1 MKQEALIES
10 ILDLNSTNVWNLT
23 EQDIKKAWDEEKS
36 EGSFA
41 ISEDKLLNIIRLSFD
56 VVHYNPS
63 DPREKAKYENGEWA
77 TFQHCNEKKGWVA
90 VRKKYITRLS
100 DLSYE
105 NIRHIT
111 AATLLELIDRNFGG
125 GWDSIALSMKDIILS
140 SFEISTTTL
149 PASRIHAPGGTLERK
164 VAQGF
169 EVLEI
174 AKGTWVEAIFA
185 KKKEPLAKIRLN
197 EDKYDEEGNLRKSSS
212 KMMMDDDEDL
222 PEENEQGNYDDD
234 DDMDNSPDDG
244 QMDEMYY
251 SSISEGVKSRDDQ
264 DDEEFAGLSIEDGEE

>member
-41 ISEDKLLNIIRLSFD
+41 TSEDKLLNIIRLSFD

-185 KKKEPLAKIRLN
+185 KKKEPLAKIRMN

-222 PEENEQGNYDDD
+222 PEENEQDNYDDD

>member
-10 ILDLNSTNVWNLT
+10 ILDLNSTNVWKLT
-23 EQDIKKAWDEEKS
+23 EQDIQKAWNDEKN

-41 ISEDKLLNIIRLSFD
+41 TSEDKLLNIIRLSFD
-56 VVHYNPS
+56 VIHYNPS

-90 VRKKYITRLS
+90 VRKKYITRLT

-125 GWDSIALSMKDIILS
+125 GWDSIALSLKDIILS
-140 SFEISTTTL
+140 GFDISTTTL

-174 AKGTWVEAIFA
+174 AKGTWIEAIFA
-185 KKKEPLAKIRLN
+185 KKKEPLAKIRMN

-212 KMMMDDDEDL
+212 KMLADDDEDL
-222 PEENEQGNYDDD
+222 PEDNELGNDD
-234 DDMDNSPDDG
+234 DDMDNTPDDG

-251 SSISEGVKSRDDQ
+251 SSISEGVKSREDQ
-264 DDEEFAGLSIEDGEE
+264 DDDEFAGLSIDDGEE

>member
-36 EGSFA
+36 EGSFDT
-41 ISEDKLLNIIRLSFD
+41 SEHKLLNIIRLSVD

-185 KKKEPLAKIRLN
+185 KKKEPLAKIRMN

-222 PEENEQGNYDDD
+222 PEENEQDNYDDD

>member
-10 ILDLNSTNVWNLT
+10 ILDLNSTNVWKLT
-23 EQDIKKAWDEEKS
+23 EQDIQKAWNDEKN

-41 ISEDKLLNIIRLSFD
+41 TSEDKLLNIIRLSFD
-56 VVHYNPS
+56 VIHYNPS

-90 VRKKYITRLS
+90 VRKKYITRLT

-125 GWDSIALSMKDIILS
+125 GWDSIALSLKDIILS
-140 SFEISTTTL
+140 GFDISTTTL

-174 AKGTWVEAIFA
+174 AKGTWIEAIFA
-185 KKKEPLAKIRLN
+185 KKKEPLAKIRIN

-212 KMMMDDDEDL
+212 KMLADDDEDL
-222 PEENEQGNYDDD
+222 PEDNELGNDD
-234 DDMDNSPDDG
+234 DDMDNTPDDG

-251 SSISEGVKSRDDQ
+251 SSISEGVKSREDQ
-264 DDEEFAGLSIEDGEE
+264 DDDEFAGLSIDDGEE

>member
-41 ISEDKLLNIIRLSFD
+41 TSEDKLLNIIRLSFD

-63 DPREKAKYENGEWA
+63 DPREKAKYENGEWV

-140 SFEISTTTL
+140 SFDISTTTL

-197 EDKYDEEGNLRKSSS
+197 EDKYDEEGNLRKSSG

>member
-41 ISEDKLLNIIRLSFD
+41 TSEDKLLNIIRLSFD

-63 DPREKAKYENGEWA
+63 DPREKAKYENGEWV

-140 SFEISTTTL
+140 SFDISTTTL

-251 SSISEGVKSRDDQ
+251 SSISEGVMSRDDQ

>member
-1 MKQEALIES
+1 MKQEVLIES

-41 ISEDKLLNIIRLSFD
+41 TSEDKLLNIIRLSFD

-63 DPREKAKYENGEWA
+63 DPREKAKYENGEWV

-140 SFEISTTTL
+140 SFDISTTTL

>member
-41 ISEDKLLNIIRLSFD
+41 TSEDKLLNIIRLSFD

-63 DPREKAKYENGEWA
+63 DPREKAKYENGEWV

-140 SFEISTTTL
+140 SFDISTTTL

-222 PEENEQGNYDDD
+222 PEENEQGNYNDD